1 MADVGYHIDVVLAYQ
16 KLLILEGVNI
26 GLMVACGFPGGVL

>member
-1 MADVGYHIDVVLAYQ
+1 MADVGYHTDMVLAHQ